1 HRGNNAD
8 FAAAITV
15 APAVGDFAEVV
26 RRHLFERP
34 AGIET
39 LNNFVG
45 RYDFVQA
52 PAVGVADIHEFDEA
66 QDVTAIA
73 EMFGHGLDA
82 VIIGTA
88 LDDHIDLDRVHAGGG
103 CVFDAGKHF
112 FDREADVVNGL
123 EGLIIQGI
131 QTDG

>member
-1 HRGNNAD
+1 QAGVKRPFRGQARAGAGTTKRFRDRGNDAD

-15 APAVGDFAEVV
+15 APAVGDFAGVV

-34 AGIET
+34 AGIEA

-52 PAVGVADIHEFDEA
+52 PAVGVADIHEFDET

-73 EMFGHGLDA
+73 EVFGHGLDA

-88 LDDHIDLDRVHAGGG
+88 LDDHIDL
-103 CVFDAGKHF
+103 
-112 FDREADVVNGL
+112 
-123 EGLIIQGI
+123 
-131 QTDG
+131 